1 MANPTSRDPAEPF
14 VVPALPDP
22 PVKPKGHPGAQVREG
37 RCVSALVS
45 EGLSF
50 ARLYCFFHFCTAFF
64 FNSVLIL
71 MWVALMESRLA
82 PKVEGQV
89 GEYSGDG
96 EALLGAARV
105 LDPLAFHSSS
115 PIS

>member
-1 MANPTSRDPAEPF
+1 
-14 VVPALPDP
+14 
-22 PVKPKGHPGAQVREG
+22 
-37 RCVSALVS
+37 
-45 EGLSF
+45 
-50 ARLYCFFHFCTAFF
+50 
-64 FNSVLIL
+64 

-105 LDPLAFHSSS
+105 LDPLALHSSS

>member
-1 MANPTSRDPAEPF
+1 MQGFIGLFIF
-14 VVPALPDP
+14 VL
-22 PVKPKGHPGAQVREG
+22 
-37 RCVSALVS
+37 
-45 EGLSF
+45 
-50 ARLYCFFHFCTAFF
+50 HFFF
-64 FNSVLIL
+64 FNSLLIL
-71 MWVALMESRLA
+71 MWGALTESRLA